1 MRFNIF
7 YNNDYLFL
15 LRRIFANIRKIISS
29 SPVFLQCSSDSQIFS
44 NQSLDQSFLF
54 YFSLSNEHFLLYP
67 DSTIISKKDKNLFT
81 IKILDFATLAQT
93 LAFLEDNMAFLNVSL
108 QKEEDFRFLK
118 VKLGKNN
125 SEMLKKVEI
134 GLTNEELTPFELES
148 SVLILCLGS
157 KYLGRACEVC
167 WKGGGKMKFKVKALQ
182 NEAAA
187 QFSMKQ
193 PCKIKIK

>member
-15 LRRIFANIRKIISS
+15 LRRIFANIRKIMPSS
-29 SPVFLQCSSDSQIFS
+29 FCFMQCSSDSQIFS

-67 DSTIISKKDKNLFT
+67 DSTILSKKEKNLFT
-81 IKILDFATLAQT
+81 IKILDFATFSQT
-93 LAFLEDNMAFLNVSL
+93 LAILEENMAFFNISL
-108 QKEEDFRFLK
+108 QKEGDFRFLK
-118 VKLGKNN
+118 IKMGKNN

-134 GLTNEELTPFELES
+134 GLTNEELTPFELENS
-148 SVLILCLGS
+148 ILILSLSS
-157 KYLGRACEVC
+157 KYLGRASEVC
-167 WKGGGKMKFKVKALQ
+167 WKGGGKMKFKVKSLK
-182 NEAAA
+182 NEATT
-187 QFSMKQ
+187 QLSIKQ